1 MQISLKWVNELVNIE
16 TVHLSYLI
24 NKLTSAGFEVEEVL
38 EIEVDNETI
47 ITLDI
52 SATANRP
59 DTLSIQGISLE
70 IAALLNQVP
79 KISNYSTKS
88 FNWSNKIESLSKN
101 FLHETDCLGF
111 LTVTIENLNNLTSPK
126 WLQHKL
132 VCSGLIPENNFKD
145 FQNYIILETGYP
157 FEFYDLE
164 KIQSKLNTNQFNLK
178 LTVGKDSEKFLANNG
193 IEYDLDNSFLMVR
206 ANTLPIS
213 IGGIIPN
220 KNVEWS
226 VNTKS
231 LLIEGSVFSAVKIRQ
246 ESRRLG
252 LRTDRSSKYEK
263 AIKNINLIDSFYQL
277 ISLLRTRNPNLICK
291 FHTVA
296 QPIHQKNRTITLTFD
311 NIKKVLGPI
320 KESTKKIDKYIPKKV
335 IIDSLKRLKFEVKSD
350 ESNNEWEVIVPTLR
364 SDDIVREIDLIE
376 EIGRLYGFDNFL
388 TRLPVIKKIGKK
400 DLSYQTQKKLTN
412 CLTNLGLN
420 ELIQYSLVN
429 EKEFIKD
436 EIKLINPLVRDYTI
450 LRSSLLPNLLKS
462 IQKNTKQGNL
472 ILEGFEY
479 GHTFS
484 QFDYDE
490 LTCCDKDEWDNFD
503 FYYHDK
509 VTDDEI
515 TDSIQIIQ
523 EVEKIGGVFGG
534 LERKGKWSEISKPL
548 YWFEAKGRMEQFFK
562 KLNLSVDWETYQPI
576 KEKSILHRYCSARLY
591 FHDKKVFSKK
601 LLGVFGQINPIMA
614 NKLNLPSNL
623 YLFELNC
630 TLIQN
635 QIQKNKLA
643 IYSEYGTYPKIIKD
657 LSFIIH
663 KNNSFSQIQKILY
676 LNGSRFLTDIN
687 LLDEYSGK
695 MIPENHT
702 SLCFQFVFQSNK
714 GTLQNKKI
722 ENIIEHLKTILV
734 TRFKAIIRT

>member
-1 MQISLKWVNELVNIE
+1 MQISLKWINELVNIE

-38 EIEVDNETI
+38 EIEVDNKTI

-52 SATANRP
+52 STTANRS

-70 IAALLNQVP
+70 IAALLNLVP
-79 KISNYSTKS
+79 KISDYSTKNFS
-88 FNWSNKIESLSKN
+88 WSNKIESLSKK

-111 LTVTIENLNNLTSPK
+111 LAVTIENLNNLTSPK
-126 WLQHKL
+126 WLQNKL
-132 VCSGLIPENNFKD
+132 LCSGLIPENNFKD

-164 KIQSKLNTNQFNLK
+164 KIQSKLKVDQFNLN
-178 LTVGKDSEKFLANNG
+178 LTVGKNSEKFLANNG
-193 IEYDLDNSFLMVR
+193 IEYNLDNSFLMLR

-213 IGGIIPN
+213 IGGIISN

-226 VNTKS
+226 VNSKS

-252 LRTDRSSKYEK
+252 LRTDRSSRYEK
-263 AIKNINLIDSFYQL
+263 AIKTINLIDSFYQL

-291 FHTVA
+291 FHTID
-296 QPIHQKNRTITLTFD
+296 QPIPQKNRSITLTFD

-320 KESTKKIDKYIPKKV
+320 KESTEKIHKYISKEI

-350 ESNNEWEVIVPTLR
+350 ETNTEWEVIVPPLR

-400 DLSYQTQKKLTN
+400 DLSYQTQKKLTT
-412 CLTNLGLN
+412 CLINLGLN

-429 EKEFIKD
+429 EKEFLKN
-436 EIKLINPLVRDYTI
+436 EIKLINPLVRDYAN

-462 IQKNTKQGNL
+462 IQKNSKQGNL

-484 QFDYDE
+484 
-490 LTCCDKDEWDNFD
+490 K
-503 FYYHDK
+503 
-509 VTDDEI
+509 I
-515 TDSIQIIQ
+515 DSTSIQ
-523 EVEKIGGVFGG
+523 EVEKIAGIFGG
-534 LERKGKWSEISKPL
+534 LETKGKWSEISKPL

-576 KEKSILHRYCSARLY
+576 KEKSILHRYCSAILY
-591 FHDKKVFSKK
+591 FNDKKV
-601 LLGVFGQINPIMA
+601 LGVFGQINPIMA

-623 YLFELNC
+623 YLFELDF
-630 TLIQN
+630 TLIQT
-635 QIQKNKLA
+635 QIKKNKLA
-643 IYSEYGTYPKIIKD
+643 TYSEYCTYPKITKD
-657 LSFIIH
+657 LSFIIQ
-663 KNNSFSQIQKILY
+663 KNNSFSQLQKILY
-676 LNGSRFLTDIN
+676 LNGSRFLTDIT

-695 MIPENHT
+695 MIPENHI
-702 SLCFQFVFQSNK
+702 SLCFQFIFQSDK

-734 TRFKAIIRT
+734 TKFKAIIRT